1 MSATTA
7 PDVIDYLVALMH
19 ANAPEGTTVIDGHPG
34 TVQDPMMLTLGG
46 VNAPTVQWSQ
56 TAAELGR
63 ASTAREEHYMVLMVA
78 SAAVGGGEEN
88 ESQVRGEAWS
98 IVKAIDE
105 AIRQDPT
112 LGNLCR
118 RADVVQGQAF
128 GTDPDTVGGGR
139 LWSIEFYVDVTART
153 N

>member
-1 MSATTA
+1 
-7 PDVIDYLVALMH
+7 
-19 ANAPEGTTVIDGHPG
+19 
-34 TVQDPMMLTLGG
+34 
-46 VNAPTVQWSQ
+46 
-56 TAAELGR
+56 
-63 ASTAREEHYMVLMVA
+63 MVLMVA